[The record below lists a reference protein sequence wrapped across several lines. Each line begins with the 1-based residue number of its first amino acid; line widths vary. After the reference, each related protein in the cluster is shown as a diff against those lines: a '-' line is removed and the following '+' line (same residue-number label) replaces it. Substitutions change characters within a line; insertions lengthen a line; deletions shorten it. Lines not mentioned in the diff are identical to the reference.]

1 MTFEQMCIQFPNLC
15 SLLVPSLYLFTLCPH
30 FYFLPYADVV
40 FLSDSIFH
48 HARRQFFNIKRD
60 EDYLRKYNTN
70 SEKYGWLV
78 VGLVDSFY
86 AAKATVLYYM
96 KPADKRR

>member
-1 MTFEQMCIQFPNLC
+1 M
-15 SLLVPSLYLFTLCPH
+15 
-30 FYFLPYADVV
+30 

>member
-1 MTFEQMCIQFPNLC
+1 MYTLFRSTLC
-15 SLLVPSLYLFTLCPH
+15 SLPHSLFFCSLLTAFLIYCYLLSF
-30 FYFLPYADVV
+30 AVV
-40 FLSDSIFH
+40 FFSDSIFH

-60 EDYLRKYNTN
+60 EDYVRKYNTN